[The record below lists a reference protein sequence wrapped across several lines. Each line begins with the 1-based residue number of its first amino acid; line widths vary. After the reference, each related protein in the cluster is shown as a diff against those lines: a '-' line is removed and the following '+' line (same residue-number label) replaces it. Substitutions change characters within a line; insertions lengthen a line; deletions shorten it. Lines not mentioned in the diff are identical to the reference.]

1 MNWVFLGIIVG
12 AIAYLMLIIFG
23 FIEKHREGRG
33 KIEQTQIDIKRLET
47 QLAESEKARVEAETR
62 TAKLEEESLEIE
74 QKVSELHHKINS
86 VLPSGA
92 KMPTS

>member
-33 KIEQTQIDIKRLET
+33 KIEQTQIDIKQLET
-47 QLAESEKARVEAETR
+47 QLAAP
-62 TAKLEEESLEIE
+62 ESLRS
-74 QKVSELHHKINS
+74 VTARLVCVTSEDSN
-86 VLPSGA
+86 
-92 KMPTS
+92 